1 MKYPTL
7 GDRIRSARAQRGMSQ
22 TKFAIRAGLQRPN
35 VASYENNSRTPSLP
49 SFIAMAKALN
59 CSLDWLA
66 GLED

>member
-7 GDRIRSARAQRGMSQ
+7 GDRLRSARRERGMNQ
-22 TKFAIRAGLQRPN
+22 TKLSIRAGLSRPT
-35 VASYENNSRTPSLP
+35 VASFESNRRTPNLTT
-49 SFIAMAKALN
+49 FIALAKALN